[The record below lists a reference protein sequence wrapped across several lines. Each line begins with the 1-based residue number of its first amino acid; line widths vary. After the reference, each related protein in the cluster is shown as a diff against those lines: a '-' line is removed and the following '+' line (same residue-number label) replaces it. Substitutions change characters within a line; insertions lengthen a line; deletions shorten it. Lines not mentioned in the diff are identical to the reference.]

1 MANIPK
7 KIPERRCVGCGE
19 HFPKSALVRV
29 VRRPEGDVVLDKTGK
44 LSGRG
49 AYLCPKA
56 ECLKKAQKAHRL
68 ETALSCGMPDEV
80 FVGLEEALV
89 RGDS

>member
-29 VRRPEGDVVLDKTGK
+29 VRRPEGEVVLDKTGK

-56 ECLKKAQKAHRL
+56 ECLKKAQKARRL
-68 ETALSCGMPDEV
+68 ENALSCGMPDEV
-80 FVGLEEALV
+80 FAGLEEALG
-89 RGDS
+89 RGDG